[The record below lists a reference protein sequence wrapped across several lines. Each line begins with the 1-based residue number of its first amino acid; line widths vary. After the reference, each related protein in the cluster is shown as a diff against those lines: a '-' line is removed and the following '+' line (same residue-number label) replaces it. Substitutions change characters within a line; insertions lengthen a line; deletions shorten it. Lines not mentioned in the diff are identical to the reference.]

1 MNTEIKQ
8 AMVIDYKNRP
18 LGSMLVN
25 VLFWGENQISCITHN
40 GTKYFPT
47 GKTGQNNATGKAVV
61 ELASD
66 EDARLWATLD
76 ANMIFED

>member
-1 MNTEIKQ
+1 MKTEIKQ
-8 AMVIDYKNRP
+8 VMVTDCNNRP
-18 LGSMLVN
+18 LGRMLVN

-40 GTKYFPT
+40 GNEYFPT
-47 GKTGQNNATGKAVV
+47 GKTGTNNATGKAVV
-61 ELASD
+61 ELATE